1 MNEPLSKY
9 MKVGLVHFM
18 AFPSTIKGEGPVYE
32 TIRKVALD
40 DYFTAIEITTVKDEA
55 ERQRVK
61 QMLQTSHMTVTYGGQ
76 PRLLTTGLNINDL
89 NEDGRQAALAN
100 LKEGIDE
107 AYEIG
112 AIGFAFLSGRY
123 EEATKEESYQA
134 LVASTKELCAY
145 AKSKGPMRV
154 ALEVFD
160 YDVDKKSLIGPAPL
174 ALRYAKEIRAE
185 HDHFGLMVDLS
196 HIPLIHETIEESLLP
211 VKDYIIH
218 AHIGNCV
225 VKSPDLPAYGD
236 VHPRFGFPGGENDV
250 EQVKDYLQVL
260 MDIGFLNSEKPPIVS
275 FEIKPFGDEDPE
287 VVIANA
293 KRTLNEAW
301 VKLEGQNEE
310 YKSKTR
316 HEDRYTGRLY
326 PEPR

>member
-1 MNEPLSKY
+1 MNEPLYKY
-9 MKVGLVHFM
+9 MRVGLVHFM
-18 AFPSTIKGEGPVYE
+18 AYPTTIKGEGPILE
-32 TIRKVALD
+32 TIKKVALD
-40 DYFTAIEITTVKDEA
+40 EYFTAIEITTIKDNG
-55 ERQRVK
+55 ERQKVK
-61 QMLQTSHMTVTYGGQ
+61 QMLETSHMSVAYGAQ

-89 NEDGRQAALAN
+89 NEDGRQKALAN

-112 AIGFAFLSGRY
+112 ASGFAFLSGKY
-123 EEATKEESYQA
+123 EEATKEKSYQA
-134 LVASTKELCAY
+134 LIESTKEICAY
-145 AKSKGPMRV
+145 VKSKGNMRV

-160 YDVDKKSLIGPAPL
+160 YDVDKKSLIGPASL
-174 ALRYAKEIRAE
+174 ALRYAKEIREE

-225 VKSPDLPAYGD
+225 VKSADMPGYGD

-250 EQVKDYLQVL
+250 EQVVDYLKVL
-260 MDIGFLNSEKPPIVS
+260 LQNGFLNDKKPPIVS
-275 FEIKPFGDEDPE
+275 FEIKPFGDEDPD
-287 VVIANA
+287 VDIANA

-301 VKLEGQNEE
+301 ARV
-310 YKSKTR
+310 
-316 HEDRYTGRLY
+316 
-326 PEPR
+326 

>member
-18 AFPSTIKGEGPVYE
+18 AYPETIKGEGPVEE
-32 TIRKVALD
+32 TIKKLALD
-40 DYFTAIEITTVKDEA
+40 EYFHAIEITTIKDKDV
-55 ERQRVK
+55 RQRVK
-61 QMLQTSHMTVTYGGQ
+61 KMLDTSHMTVAYGAQ

-89 NEDGRQAALAN
+89 NEAGRQKALEN

-112 AIGFAFLSGRY
+112 AAGFAFLSGKY

-134 LVASTKELCAY
+134 LIKSTKEICAY
-145 AKSKGPMRV
+145 VKSKGNMKV

-160 YDVDKKSLIGPAPL
+160 YDVDKKSLVGPAEL
-174 ALRYAKEIRAE
+174 ALRYAKEIREE

-225 VKSPDLPAYGD
+225 VKSPDMPGYGD
-236 VHPRFGFPGGENDV
+236 LHPRFGFPNGENDV
-250 EQVKDYLQVL
+250 DEVVDYLRVL
-260 MDIGFLNSEKPPIVS
+260 LQIGFLNHKKPPIVS
-275 FEIKPFGDEDPE
+275 FEIKPFADEDADI
-287 VVIANA
+287 VIANA

-301 VKLEGQNEE
+301 ARV
-310 YKSKTR
+310 
-316 HEDRYTGRLY
+316 
-326 PEPR
+326 